1 MGGPPARSY
10 DARVPKTPSETRR
23 EGPDACP
30 GVLSVWDAADGGL
43 ARVRTPGGVLS
54 AEGLRVLAAAAE
66 ELGTG
71 VLELTSRANL
81 QVRGLRG
88 GAESKLAARLRP
100 VGLFPSATHERV
112 RNIVASP
119 LTGLVSDRPDVLP
132 VVEAIDDE
140 LIGHPIHATLP
151 GRFLFAVDDGAGDVA
166 QLDADVTLIA
176 DGDGYELRLGGV
188 AVGRVA
194 DAAAAAIAAAQGFLA
209 ERGHLCSPAW
219 RLAELD
225 DGPARVAARLGGLL
239 MHERSVENEADPAE
253 KSTPRSSMSD
263 AGPRP
268 GPHRQRDGRTALVV
282 EVPDGRLDAAT
293 ARELADRSAGEL
305 RITPWRSVVLP
316 NLDAGEL

>member
-1 MGGPPARSY
+1 MGGPRTRSY

-23 EGPDACP
+23 EGADACP

-54 AEGLRVLAAAAE
+54 AEGLRAVAAAAE
-66 ELGTG
+66 DLGTG

-88 GAESKLAARLRP
+88 GAESKLAARLRA
-100 VGLFPSATHERV
+100 VGLFPSDTHERV

-119 LTGLVSDRPDVLP
+119 LTGLVWDRPDVLP
-132 VVEAIDDE
+132 VVEAIDDG
-140 LIGHPIHATLP
+140 LMADPILATLP
-151 GRFLFAVDDGAGDVA
+151 GRFLFAVDDGTQDVA

-176 DGDGYELRLGGV
+176 DGDGYQLRLGGV

-194 DAAAAAIAAAQGFLA
+194 DAAAAAVAAAQGFLA

-225 DGPARVAARLGGLL
+225 DGPARVAARLDGLL
-239 MHERSVENEADPAE
+239 MHERGVETGPDPAPE
-253 KSTPRSSMSD
+253 STPRSCMST
-263 AGPRP
+263 APPAP
-268 GPHRQRDGRTALVV
+268 GPYQQRDGRTALVV
-282 EVPDGRLDAAT
+282 AVPEGRLDVAT
-293 ARELADRSAGEL
+293 ARELADRSTGQL

-316 NLDAGEL
+316 NLDAGEP

>member
-1 MGGPPARSY
+1 MGGPRARSY
-10 DARVPKTPSETRR
+10 DARVPTTPPPTRR
-23 EGPDACP
+23 PGPDACP

-54 AEGLRVLAAAAE
+54 ADGLRVLAAAAE
-66 ELGTG
+66 ELGVG

-88 GAESKLAARLRP
+88 GTESKLAARLRT
-100 VGLFPSATHERV
+100 VGLFPSDTHERV

-132 VVEAIDDE
+132 VVEAIDDG
-140 LIGHPIHATLP
+140 LIGDPILATLP

-166 QLDADVTLIA
+166 PLDADVTLIA

-188 AVGRVA
+188 RVGRVA

-225 DGPARVAARLGGLL
+225 DGPARVAARLDGLL
-239 MHERSVENEADPAE
+239 LDERSIGTSADPAPE
-253 KSTPRSSMSD
+253 STPRSSRSD
-263 AGPRP
+263 AEP
-268 GPHRQRDGRTALVV
+268 GPHRQRDGRIALVV

-293 ARELADRSAGEL
+293 ARELADRSTGQL